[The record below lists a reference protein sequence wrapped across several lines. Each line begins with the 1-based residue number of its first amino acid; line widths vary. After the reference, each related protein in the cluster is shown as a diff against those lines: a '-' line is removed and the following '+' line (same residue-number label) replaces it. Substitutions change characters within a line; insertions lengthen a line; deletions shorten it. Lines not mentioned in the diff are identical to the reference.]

1 MDKEDQF
8 YRSGIW
14 ILITLATSTFQV
26 PKSKVSE
33 VRSLPSRSSMEIWT
47 YEISS
52 LLLPFCKI
60 LQFPSVSLSYTHKY
74 RLMVEA
80 AVLQDCPQISQ
91 NFLQSFYNLKP
102 GI

>member
-1 MDKEDQF
+1 M
-8 YRSGIW
+8 
-14 ILITLATSTFQV
+14 
-26 PKSKVSE
+26 
-33 VRSLPSRSSMEIWT
+33 SSMEIRT

-80 AVLQDCPQISQ
+80 SLLQDCPQISQ